1 MTDPAPGGSRPVG
14 VTIGIPREIVAG
26 EHRVSMIPD
35 AVARLVK
42 RGNPVFVEKDAGTSA
57 YFLDDQYTAAGA
69 QIVPDAKSLYDRAEL
84 VLKIH
89 RPQETGDNGNE
100 FDLLRSGQSLVA
112 FLQPLFNPGIVE
124 TLAGKGVTAF
134 SMDAIPRT
142 SRAQYMDALS
152 SMSNLAGYKAVILA
166 AERLPKFFPLLMTAA
181 GTIAPAKVLIIGA
194 GVAGLQAIGTAR
206 RLGAVVEAY
215 DARPVVKEQVESLGA
230 KFVEIDIGQSDT
242 QTAGGYAKEMTAD
255 EIRRQQEGLA
265 ARAAANDVVIT
276 TALVPGRPAPR
287 LITEDAVRRMK
298 PGSIIVDLAGETGGN
313 CELTV
318 PGETVERHHVVIM
331 SPLNLPA
338 TMPVHASQ
346 MYAKNL
352 QNLLDL
358 FITKDG
364 AFNLNMDDDIV
375 AATCITHK
383 GEILHGPTR
392 AKLGLGD
399 LHPAPQADPAPAA
412 PSPAPE
418 PEQPPV
424 TATAA
429 GVSTGADT
437 AGISTPSDPAQ
448 TTDSEATELPVAESE
463 LPDIDDGGEPP
474 EWSDTAAELDAEADL
489 SLEWAPDVEERA
501 ASDAAGFI
509 PPVSIDDTLPASREM
524 IDQAVRD
531 IEDEIA
537 SNDAD
542 LPDDPPVSENPW
554 RPRNP

>member
-1 MTDPAPGGSRPVG
+1 MADPAPGGSRPAG

-35 AVARLVK
+35 AVGRLVK
-42 RGNPVFVEKDAGTSA
+42 RGNPVFVQQDAGA
-57 YFLDDQYTAAGA
+57 AAFFLDDQYTAAGA
-69 QIVPDAKSLYDRAEL
+69 QIVPDAKTLYERADL
-84 VLKIH
+84 ILKIH
-89 RPQETGDNGNE
+89 RPQETGENGNE
-100 FDLLRSGQSLVA
+100 LDLLRQGQSLVA
-112 FLQPLFNPGIVE
+112 FLQPLFNPDLVQA
-124 TLAGKGVTAF
+124 LAEKGVTAF
-134 SMDAIPRT
+134 SMDAVPRT

-152 SMSNLAGYKAVILA
+152 SMSNLAGYKAVIMA

-287 LITEDAVRRMK
+287 LITEDAVRRMR
-298 PGSIIVDLAGETGGN
+298 PGSIVVDLAGETGGN

-364 AFNLNMDDDIV
+364 AFNLNMDDDNV
-375 AATCITHK
+375 AATCITHD
-383 GEILHGPTR
+383 GEILHAQTR
-392 AKLGLGD
+392 AKLGLSD
-399 LHPAPQADPAPAA
+399 LHPPAA
-412 PSPAPE
+412 PEPAPE
-418 PEQPPV
+418 PDASEAAATTTDAVPTSSAV
-424 TATAA
+424 TAGASAA
-429 GVSTGADT
+429 S
-437 AGISTPSDPAQ
+437 ISAPAEQ
-448 TTDSEATELPVAESE
+448 AEFGRATTDTDDRD

-474 EWSDTAAELDAEADL
+474 DWSDTAAELDAEADE

-501 ASDAAGFI
+501 ASDAAGFV
-509 PPVSIDDTLPASREM
+509 PPISLGDTLPASREM
-524 IDQAVRD
+524 LDQAVRD
-531 IEDEIA
+531 IDDEIA
-537 SNDAD
+537 SHDAD
-542 LPDDPPVSENPW
+542 LPDEPPTDQNPW

>member
-1 MTDPAPGGSRPVG
+1 MVDPAPGGSRPAG
-14 VTIGIPREIVAG
+14 ITIGIPREIVAG
-26 EHRVSMIPD
+26 ENRVSMIPD
-35 AVARLVK
+35 AVGRLVK
-42 RGNPVFVEKDAGTSA
+42 RGNPVLVEEGAGA
-57 YFLDDQYTAAGA
+57 AAFFLDDQYTAAGA
-69 QIVPDAKSLYDRAEL
+69 EIVPDAKTLYGRADL
-84 VLKIH
+84 ILKIH
-89 RPQETGDNGNE
+89 RPQEEGENGNE
-100 FDLLRSGQSLVA
+100 LDLLRSGQGLVA
-112 FLQPLFNPGIVE
+112 FLQPLFNPDLVQ
-124 TLAGKGVTAF
+124 TLADKGVTAF

-152 SMSNLAGYKAVILA
+152 SMSSVAGYKAVIMA

-242 QTAGGYAKEMTAD
+242 QTAGGYAKEMSAD
-255 EIRRQQEGLA
+255 QIRRQQEGLA
-265 ARAAANDVVIT
+265 ARAAANDIVIT

-287 LITEDAVRRMK
+287 LITEDAVRRMR
-298 PGSIIVDLAGETGGN
+298 PGSIVVDLAGETGGN

-358 FITKDG
+358 FVTKDG
-364 AFNLNMDDDIV
+364 AFNLNLDDDIV
-375 AATCITHK
+375 AATCITHA
-383 GEILHGPTR
+383 GEILHAPTR
-392 AKLGLGD
+392 SKLGLAD
-399 LHPAPQADPAPAA
+399 LNPPPESEPE
-412 PSPAPE
+412 PEPEESTSPAPE
-418 PEQPPV
+418 V
-424 TATAA
+424 TASAA
-429 GVSTGADT
+429 AVVGAT
-437 AGISTPSDPAQ
+437 
-448 TTDSEATELPVAESE
+448 SEAVSAPPESTEPEASITDAAESA

-474 EWSDTAAELDAEADL
+474 DWSATAAEIDAEVED
-489 SLEWAPDVEERA
+489 SLQWAPDVEERA
-501 ASDAAGFI
+501 ASDAAGFV
-509 PPVSIDDTLPASREM
+509 PPVSIGDTLPASREM
-524 IDQAVRD
+524 LDQAVRD

-537 SNDAD
+537 SHDAD
-542 LPDDPPVSENPW
+542 LPTDEEPW
-554 RPRNP
+554 RPRTE